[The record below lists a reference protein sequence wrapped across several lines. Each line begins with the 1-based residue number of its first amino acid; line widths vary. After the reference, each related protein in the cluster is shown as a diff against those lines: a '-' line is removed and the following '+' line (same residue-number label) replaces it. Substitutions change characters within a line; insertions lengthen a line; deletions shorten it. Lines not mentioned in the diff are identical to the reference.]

1 MKKLLISLLLIISA
15 TFIFAGE
22 LQKKFIKGNIQEK
35 TSAVTESAGTDEGLI
50 LSNASIYFILENKPL
65 LGKDRDLEALA
76 IAGIL
81 TLPNDYGRN
90 LTDSERLKAV
100 SVIMTVY
107 KEFSDSPN
115 VQIAILNKAEAF
127 NKFLPMSK
135 FTDYLN
141 NYLVKGDLINDD
153 PAKVSAVINCLGN
166 IGNNGSF
173 TLLYNYYY
181 NNTYSAYNEDIEN
194 SLVKLVPNSLN
205 AIVQIIEDND
215 FSELD
220 NIYKITKKN
229 SKISNNFLAE
239 IAENVLKKTIFT
251 IGNSKDKNEEI
262 VALQM
267 DSINI
272 LNECK
277 WTRASSTVISF
288 FNAAR
293 LEYNNGILNE
303 DNFAEIINCVG
314 NITPIDAVSPLV
326 NYLWELN
333 GNMQNNK
340 SVSQKVAL
348 AVINTLGA
356 IGDKTAFDPLLSVT
370 YLSYPET
377 VLTAARKALAGL
389 KW

>member
-1 MKKLLISLLLIISA
+1 MKKKIVCLFLVFCSFNMFS
-15 TFIFAGE
+15 GE
-22 LQKKFIKGNIQEK
+22 LQKKFIKGSISEK
-35 TSAVTESAGTDEGLI
+35 TSAVTESAGTDEGLV
-50 LSNASIYFILENKPL
+50 LSNAAIYFILENKPI

-76 IAGIL
+76 VAGIL

-90 LTDSERLKAV
+90 LSDSEKLKAV

-115 VQIAILNKAEAF
+115 VQIAILNKSEYL
-127 NKFLPMSK
+127 NRYLPLGK

-141 NYLVKGDLINDD
+141 NYLVKGDLTTEETS
-153 PAKVSAVINCLGN
+153 KVSAVINCLGN
-166 IGNNGSF
+166 IGNNGTF
-173 TLLYNYYY
+173 TVLYNYYY
-181 NNTYSAYNEDIEN
+181 NNTYSLYVNDIEN
-194 SLVKLVPNSLN
+194 ALVKLVPNSLN
-205 AIVQIIEDND
+205 AIIQIINDND
-215 FSELD
+215 FSELE
-220 NIYKITKKN
+220 NIYKITRKN
-229 SKISNNFLAE
+229 SKISSNFLAE
-239 IAENVLKKTIFT
+239 IAENVLKKTILT
-251 IGNSKDKNEEI
+251 IGNSKDENEEI

-272 LNECK
+272 LNESK
-277 WTRASSTVISF
+277 WTRASSTVLSF

-303 DNFAEIINCVG
+303 DQFAQIIDCVG
-314 NITPIDAVSPLV
+314 NITPIDSVTPLV

-333 GNMQNNK
+333 GSVQNNK
-340 SVSQKVAL
+340 PVSQKVAL

-370 YLSYPET
+370 YLSYPEN